1 MSTSP
6 APDPNAPATTEQK
19 VDQVVAVG
27 GAVAEGLV
35 PPTIAPVIAAGV
47 ELEPAIYSL
56 IEQLIHLFHKKKVVP
71 KS

>member
-1 MSTSP
+1 MSTAP
-6 APDPNAPATTEQK
+6 TPDPNAPATTEQK

-27 GAVAEGLV
+27 GAIAEGLAPV
-35 PPTIAPVIAAGV
+35 AAPVIAAGV

>member
-6 APDPNAPATTEQK
+6 APDPNAPVTTEQK

-27 GAVAEGLV
+27 GAVAEGLAPSV
-35 PPTIAPVIAAGV
+35 APVIAAGV